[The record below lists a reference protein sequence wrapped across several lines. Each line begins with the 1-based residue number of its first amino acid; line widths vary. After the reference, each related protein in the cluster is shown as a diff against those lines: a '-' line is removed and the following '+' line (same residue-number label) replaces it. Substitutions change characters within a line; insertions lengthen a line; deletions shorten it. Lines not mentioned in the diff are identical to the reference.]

1 MPLIFDKHIPSTAT
15 HDVMITVDAMV
26 MLSHVFKLYLIN
38 AFSPVVPRIKNGQ
51 TNHGKDK

>member
-38 AFSPVVPRIKNGQ
+38 AFSPVVPRINNGQ
-51 TNHGKDK
+51 TNQGKDK